1 MGASSTYPAHGRTRG
16 RNAFIQGGNANIWSG
31 TRVAY
36 PIAFTSVFSTVITK
50 NANADSEYG
59 FYDVDKWSFRFK
71 INTDNAWNIYWL
83 AVGY

>member
-1 MGASSTYPAHGRTRG
+1 MVTR
-16 RNAFIQGGNANIWSG
+16 QGENANTWSG

-36 PIAFTSVFSTVITK
+36 PIAFTSAFSTVITK

-71 INTDNAWNIYWL
+71 INTDNAWNIYWI